1 MLKTVDFSEEQWQV
15 AAQLRYENEELK
27 RKIDAYKE
35 EVASLRYELDKVN
48 KDAVLGKALRTI
60 LKEVGK

>member
-1 MLKTVDFSEEQWQV
+1 MLKTVDFNEEKWEV
-15 AAQLRYENEELK
+15 ASQLRYENEELK
-27 RKIDAYKE
+27 RKLDAYQQ
-35 EVASLRYELDKVN
+35 EVSNLRYELDKAN